1 MCISFPLR
9 PEASFLKGQ
18 GHQGIF
24 SLVKG
29 TWGTCKFLL
38 GRFKGTNAKT
48 KGHEAVTFVASV
60 KYQTWD
66 LLFKRMSSFQHWRNQ
81 KGGAGCPPPPHRGH
95 KWIAAFREIMFI
107 TWTCCFIVCEE
118 SRTQPCEVN
127 VGISTVLPGSP
138 QVSCLWNCTSQR
150 VGTSLISS

>member
-81 KGGAGCPPPPHRGH
+81 KGGAGCPPPLPTGVTNELLPFV
-95 KWIAAFREIMFI
+95 KLCSLREH
-107 TWTCCFIVCEE
+107 V
-118 SRTQPCEVN
+118 
-127 VGISTVLPGSP
+127 VL
-138 QVSCLWNCTSQR
+138 
-150 VGTSLISS
+150 